1 MGWPD
6 FPPGTEMEQLH
17 YKVDHLKERQ
27 DRLVDALNGIGKNVQ
42 WIIDNVQGIFQ
53 MFQSPQFMQ
62 ALPSM
67 MNPAAM
73 QAAATEMKKDD
84 DGPESTAAE

>member
-6 FPPGTEMEQLH
+6 FPPGTDMDLAH
-17 YKVDHLKERQ
+17 HKLDHMKERQ
-27 DRLVDALNGIGKNVQ
+27 DKLVEATNNLGKNMQ

-67 MNPAAM
+67 MNPKAM
-73 QAAATEMKKDD
+73 QAAASEMKKDD
-84 DGPESTAAE
+84 DGSEPTAE